1 MCNNFKNRFLNP
13 MSDECFSYFYTY
25 RKIRLYNCPEMAR
38 IRVKICYTST
48 IYLVACAKAF
58 RYLKKYSEKENKSC
72 YTIYSNTYRVKEKK

>member
-1 MCNNFKNRFLNP
+1 MCSNKSNNRFLNL

-38 IRVKICYTST
+38 IRVKISYTST

-58 RYLKKYSEKENKSC
+58 RYSEKENL
-72 YTIYSNTYRVKEKK
+72 YYL